1 MTLYSYEISKLI
13 IHNIHNEINLIF
25 MKAHFFHYFLNET
38 PLHMVVGLAHIEL
51 NSYKILLLLEGGG
64 GVGISALVGVGS

>member
-1 MTLYSYEISKLI
+1 
-13 IHNIHNEINLIF
+13 

-64 GVGISALVGVGS
+64 GVGISALVGAGS